1 VLYTGKGGV
10 GKTTTAAAT
19 AVCAAERGRRTLV
32 VSADAAHSLGDVF
45 ERRLG
50 PDPIE
55 IAPGLD
61 ASEVDP
67 RVEMRNHWGRIRDYL
82 VEMFRYQG
90 IEDVVAEELAQL
102 PGSEEITTLLAI
114 EKLAASGRYDLMIV
128 DCAPT
133 GSALRLATLPEVA
146 HRALR
151 LLLPAM
157 QAITRVGT
165 PVVQKIV
172 SIPLP
177 RSEVFRDAD
186 TLIYEKLTTLHKR
199 ITDPQTSV
207 RIVVTPERMVID
219 EARRAYTEFA
229 LFEIPCDAVVMNRL
243 LPDEAAHEHFFQHWS
258 RLQEE
263 RCREVEEVFA
273 PLPVLRAPLLADQVT
288 GCERL
293 AELGQ
298 HLFAKTE
305 PGDVFSESAR
315 VRFGRD
321 ETGYFAQVPLPNAR
335 GDDLDVVVV
344 DAELIITA
352 GARRRFLRL
361 PRRIADR
368 RVLSAKLDAERL
380 TVHFSAATDPGG
392 DPPAHP
398 GEDRTT
404 HPGEDR

>member
-50 PDPIE
+50 PTPIE
-55 IAPGLD
+55 IAPRLE

-67 RVEMRNHWGRIRDYL
+67 RVEMLNHWGRIRDYL
-82 VEMFRYQG
+82 VEMFHYQG

-102 PGSEEITTLLAI
+102 PGSEEITTLIAV
-114 EKLAASGRYDLMIV
+114 EKLAASGRYDLLIV

-133 GSALRLATLPEVA
+133 DSALRLATLPEVA

-151 LLLPAM
+151 LLLPTL

-165 PVVQKIV
+165 PVAQKV
-172 SIPLP
+172 VAMPLP
-177 RSEVFRDAD
+177 RSEVFRDAEE
-186 TLIYEKLTTLHKR
+186 LIYDKLKTLHKR

-207 RIVVTPERMVID
+207 RMVVTPERMVID
-219 EARRAYTEFA
+219 EARRAYTELA
-229 LFEIPCDAVVMNRL
+229 LFEVPCDAVVMNRL
-243 LPDEAAHEHFFQHWS
+243 LPEAAAREDFFRHWS

-263 RCREVEEVFA
+263 RCDEVSELFA
-273 PLPVLRAPLLADQVT
+273 PLPLLRAPLLADQAT

-293 AELGQ
+293 AELGR
-298 HLFAKTE
+298 HLFASAE
-305 PGDVFSESAR
+305 PGAVLSQSAQ
-315 VRFGRD
+315 VQFGRD
-321 ETGYFAQVPLPNAR
+321 ESGYFAQIPLPNLS

-344 DAELIITA
+344 DADLIITA
-352 GARRRFLRL
+352 GARRRCLSL
-361 PRRIADR
+361 PRRLARR
-368 RVLSAKLDAERL
+368 RVVGAKLAAGSL
-380 TVHFSAATDPGG
+380 TVRFGAT
-392 DPPAHP
+392 ARP
-398 GEDRTT
+398 GEAR
-404 HPGEDR
+404 

>member
-19 AVCAAERGRRTLV
+19 AVCAAERGQRTLV
-32 VSADAAHSLGDVF
+32 LSADAAHSLGDVL

-50 PDPIE
+50 ADPIE
-55 IAPGLD
+55 IAPLLD

-67 RVEMRNHWGRIRDYL
+67 RAEMHHHWGRIRDYL

-102 PGSEEITTLLAI
+102 PGTEEITTLLAV
-114 EKLAASGRYDLMIV
+114 EELADSGRYDLLIV

-133 GSALRLATLPEVA
+133 DSALRLATLPEVA

-151 LLLPAM
+151 LLLPTM
-157 QAITRVGT
+157 QALSRVGT

-177 RSEVFRDAD
+177 RPEVFRDAE
-186 TLIYEKLTTLHKR
+186 TLIYQKLTTLRKR
-199 ITDPQTSV
+199 ITDSQTSV

-229 LFEIPCDAVVMNRL
+229 MFEIPCDAIVMNRL
-243 LPDEAAHEHFFQHWS
+243 LPDEAAREKFFQHWS

-263 RCREVEEVFA
+263 RFREVEEVFE

-293 AELGQ
+293 AGLGR
-298 HLFAKTE
+298 HLFAKVD
-305 PGDVFSESAR
+305 PRDVLSKSAR

-321 ETGYFAQVPLPNAR
+321 KKGFFAQVPLPNAS

-344 DAELIITA
+344 DDELIITA

-361 PRRIADR
+361 PRRMEGR
-368 RVLSAKLDAERL
+368 PVLNAKLDAEKL
-380 TVHFSAATDPGG
+380 TVHFGTT
-392 DPPAHP
+392 AHP
-398 GEDRTT
+398 GEDR
-404 HPGEDR
+404 

>member
-1 VLYTGKGGV
+1 MLYTGKGGV

-19 AVCAAERGRRTLV
+19 AVCAAERGQRTLV
-32 VSADAAHSLGDVF
+32 LSADAAHSLGDVF

-55 IAPGLD
+55 IAPLLD

-67 RVEMRNHWGRIRDYL
+67 RVEMQHHWGRIRDYL

-102 PGSEEITTLLAI
+102 PGTEEITTLLAV
-114 EKLAASGRYDLMIV
+114 EELANSGRYDLLIV

-133 GSALRLATLPEVA
+133 DSALRLATLPEVA

-157 QAITRVGT
+157 QALSRVGT
-165 PVVQKIV
+165 PVIQKLV
-172 SIPLP
+172 SVPLP
-177 RSEVFRDAD
+177 RPEVFRDAE
-186 TLIYEKLTTLHKR
+186 TLIFQKLTTLRKR
-199 ITDPQTSV
+199 ITGSETSV
-207 RIVVTPERMVID
+207 RIVVTPERMVIN

-229 LFEIPCDAVVMNRL
+229 MFEIPCDAIVMNRL
-243 LPDEAAHEHFFQHWS
+243 LPDEVAREQFFQHWS

-263 RCREVEEVFA
+263 RLREVEEVFE
-273 PLPVLRAPLLADQVT
+273 PLPVLRAPLLADQAT

-293 AELGQ
+293 AELGR
-298 HLFAKTE
+298 HLFAKVN
-305 PGDVFSESAR
+305 PGDVLSKSAR

-321 ETGYFAQVPLPNAR
+321 ERGFFAQVPLPNAS

-344 DAELIITA
+344 DDELIITA
-352 GARRRFLRL
+352 GARRRFLSL
-361 PRRIADR
+361 PRRMAR
-368 RVLSAKLDAERL
+368 CSVLSAKLDGGRL
-380 TVHFSAATDPGG
+380 TVHFGASANPEEG
-392 DPPAHP
+392 
-398 GEDRTT
+398 R
-404 HPGEDR
+404 